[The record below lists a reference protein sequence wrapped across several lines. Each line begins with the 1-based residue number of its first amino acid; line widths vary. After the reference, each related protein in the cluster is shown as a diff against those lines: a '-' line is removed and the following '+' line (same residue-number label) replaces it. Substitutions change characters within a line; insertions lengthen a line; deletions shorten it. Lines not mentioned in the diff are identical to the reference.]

1 MCPQLRISTN
11 LFLRNL
17 STKTKEGGV
26 QQMCRFSTLISITA
40 LQFALIRP
48 LRFTIPTVSWVLLD
62 VQSNVVRRRALA
74 SERLRRK
81 DSCWLV
87 FTRKKAPNHDVVYSN
102 GRTRCKG
109 Q

>member
-1 MCPQLRISTN
+1 
-11 LFLRNL
+11 
-17 STKTKEGGV
+17 
-26 QQMCRFSTLISITA
+26 MCRFSTLISITA